1 KCVARAGIAATIV
14 LCHDVEA
21 LMVCKKVHVHPE
33 LCALADEWPRSTLS
47 KPTALAL
54 GLARGYDMLWLD
66 MDVVLVRDPRPLL
79 WPLRSPEAPPVS
91 QEEEAPHL
99 LLSVEGDSWNCV
111 NAGLLLVRSTFVAL
125 RFVALWLSMM
135 ILQPLYF
142 DQQVL
147 RHLLGLTISEM
158 YSSPSS
164 KKLSGYTTDW
174 KRRLHM
180 GLYTPQSELFGARRT
195 PPWGVLHPCIFA
207 MSPYITWGGTREHLW
222 PGSSGQIAAAH
233 VLESFPTVRTLHQQL
248 LTDLLEATYKQNEE
262 ALQRVLSMF
271 RTSDDGIR
279 ARKPTANAAS
289 AAAEVPV
296 DKGSPGKCTSQV
308 LVLGPRCKHCAADQ
322 QSSGSH
328 KFPDAGPTKR

>member
-1 KCVARAGIAATIV
+1 
-14 LCHDVEA
+14 
-21 LMVCKKVHVHPE
+21 
-33 LCALADEWPRSTLS
+33 
-47 KPTALAL
+47 
-54 GLARGYDMLWLD
+54 
-66 MDVVLVRDPRPLL
+66 LVRDPRPLL

-233 VLESFPTVRTLHQQL
+233 VLESMCR
-248 LTDLLEATYKQNEE
+248 
-262 ALQRVLSMF
+262 RSM
-271 RTSDDGIR
+271 R
-279 ARKPTANAAS
+279 
-289 AAAEVPV
+289 
-296 DKGSPGKCTSQV
+296 
-308 LVLGPRCKHCAADQ
+308 
-322 QSSGSH
+322 
-328 KFPDAGPTKR
+328 

>member
-1 KCVARAGIAATIV
+1 
-14 LCHDVEA
+14 
-21 LMVCKKVHVHPE
+21 
-33 LCALADEWPRSTLS
+33 
-47 KPTALAL
+47 
-54 GLARGYDMLWLD
+54 
-66 MDVVLVRDPRPLL
+66 
-79 WPLRSPEAPPVS
+79 
-91 QEEEAPHL
+91 
-99 LLSVEGDSWNCV
+99 GDSWNCV

-180 GLYTPQSELFGARRT
+180 GLYSPQSELFGARRT

-207 MSPYITWGGTREHLW
+207 MSPYTTWGGTREHLW

-233 VLESFPTVRTLHQQL
+233 LLESMCR
-248 LTDLLEATYKQNEE
+248 
-262 ALQRVLSMF
+262 RSM
-271 RTSDDGIR
+271 R
-279 ARKPTANAAS
+279 
-289 AAAEVPV
+289 
-296 DKGSPGKCTSQV
+296 
-308 LVLGPRCKHCAADQ
+308 
-322 QSSGSH
+322 
-328 KFPDAGPTKR
+328 